1 MMRKVWFGLSGF
13 LFFGGL
19 VLGQG
24 LPQQQQRPRPDNFG
38 IRGKVIIGTGREG
51 DMHIEVRLEKTLLQT
66 ISTTYTDGAGNFE
79 FRSLPGG
86 MY

>member
-51 DMHIEVRLEKTLLQT
+51 DMHIEVRLEKTCACHH
-66 ISTTYTDGAGNFE
+66 ISEQAKGCCQESRWA
-79 FRSLPGG
+79 
-86 MY
+86 